1 MLFMPTSKTNR
12 CIACYCFIAAVIINS
27 YSAAAFHVNSPIIAS
42 NLHSTRKKI
51 HTSLTLSSNDNID
64 DEPRS
69 VINSPTCF
77 NPKIRKTFTAL
88 STLGMIETGYLS
100 YLKLYT
106 PSGISDLCSATG
118 SGSCTSVLNSP
129 YATLT
134 LNGFEIPL
142 TVVGCLA
149 YGIVALL
156 SFQPLI
162 TDSTTKYYDDTT
174 NRLAILGV
182 TTSMATFSSFLMS
195 LLFNVLHES
204 CPFCIISATLS
215 ISMGLLA
222 WYSGFLPYEKR
233 DNGVKLGIGSF
244 ATTTIAALALFFSVD
259 QAAITAYQSG
269 SDIMQA
275 NGLSVVANAAD
286 QKQQKDIPPPPITA
300 TSTERSLLL
309 GEDLKSLDAR
319 IFGAYWCSHCYEQK
333 QTLGKEAMR
342 NVGYV
347 ECSKEGLNSASEMC
361 KEKNIPGY
369 PTWEIGGK
377 LFPGEMYLDELED
390 IVKNFKK

>member
-42 NLHSTRKKI
+42 NLHSTRKQI

-64 DEPRS
+64 DEP
-69 VINSPTCF
+69 
-77 NPKIRKTFTAL
+77 
-88 STLGMIETGYLS
+88 
-100 YLKLYT
+100 
-106 PSGISDLCSATG
+106 
-118 SGSCTSVLNSP
+118 
-129 YATLT
+129 
-134 LNGFEIPL
+134 
-142 TVVGCLA
+142 
-149 YGIVALL
+149 
-156 SFQPLI
+156 
-162 TDSTTKYYDDTT
+162 
-174 NRLAILGV
+174 
-182 TTSMATFSSFLMS
+182 
-195 LLFNVLHES
+195 
-204 CPFCIISATLS
+204 
-215 ISMGLLA
+215 
-222 WYSGFLPYEKR
+222 R